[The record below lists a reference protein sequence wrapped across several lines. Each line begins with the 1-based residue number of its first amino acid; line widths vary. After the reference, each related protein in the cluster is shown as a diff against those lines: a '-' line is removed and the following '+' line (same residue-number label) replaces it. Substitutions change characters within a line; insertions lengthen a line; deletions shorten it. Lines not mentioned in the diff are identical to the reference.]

1 MEARKS
7 EKRNRL
13 LRLLS
18 LTLLFVAMI
27 ATPVLGFSLPAGTER
42 SEQEARIENADY
54 SAESP
59 DLSVNTEN
67 LTPAEEPEEELL
79 QKAEGLA
86 VEDRTEQEETSL
98 HKAEPAM
105 TEGLSLKGPRRGPG
119 IVDTLYLNGEG
130 GDDSNDGLTKETA
143 VQTFERAKALAKEKQ
158 TVKTIYVCGLI
169 SVEQDATLTLEG
181 TNAKLVREPS
191 YANDESAIFYIPE
204 GASVTL
210 KNITIDGN
218 KDNLSPSAAI
228 GTPLIYCAGN
238 LTLEDG
244 AVLCNNVCLDTSYG
258 GAIGNY
264 YAEPGQNPKITI
276 NGGEIYGNYATFGG
290 AIYGQQTDITIN
302 GGSIHDNESLN
313 GGGLYLDEKID
324 GQGAGSLTVT
334 GGDISKNTAVLG
346 GGVNVR
352 KAPFLMSGGV
362 ISENTAK
369 KQTYDDGSV
378 RRGKGGGILLDDA
391 NMTLSGGTISN
402 NTADYYGGGIIQGD
416 TAIHTQ
422 CRLTMTGGEISGNKA
437 GKGGGGIYL
446 EIARAKG
453 ASEAYITGG
462 EIINNCTGTEGE
474 FGGGGI
480 YVDGDKDKDNRSAH
494 LYLKNVVITD
504 NEATGEGGRGNKGEG
519 GGIACCPSSRT
530 EIYLNDG
537 GAIFGNKAKTPEAND
552 LYILSA
558 TENWGT
564 HSGEPN
570 YYISDTMLGNV
581 PYLWKFGKNQIPLN
595 KFFGTE
601 GGALTSNQLL
611 NGKEIQLVAGN
622 RGDQNTEA
630 LRKVLISGNTSG
642 TRGGGIGSNGDV
654 TIGTEDPETQIR
666 VQKIWKDAEN
676 KEDVR
681 PASVQVDLYRKI
693 KGSTEESIYVGYKL
707 LTAEE
712 NWQTVFYTLPM
723 YPHGKPDSEYEYS
736 VQERPVEGYKATV
749 TGSAQQGFTI
759 ENILTTAI
767 EGKKIWEDNN
777 DRAGKRPATITLR
790 LLKDGQEIASKTVG
804 ADDGWMYRFADLPK
818 YEKEK
823 EIIYTIK
830 EDPVPQYRSK
840 VSGYQVT
847 NTFLPNTPVPP
858 TPPETGDRDIFAGF
872 LLLASCLALLLIAAK
887 VRYHLFLVEE
897 NKK

>member
-1 MEARKS
+1 MKARKNL
-7 EKRNRL
+7 KTNRL
-13 LRLLS
+13 LLFLL
-18 LTLLFVAMI
+18 LTLLSSAMI
-27 ATPVLGFSLPAGTER
+27 LTPVIALNLEKGAEEQEQGTSITNLDNHVQNNELSENAQNLANSSAGTL
-42 SEQEARIENADY
+42 A
-54 SAESP
+54 
-59 DLSVNTEN
+59 
-67 LTPAEEPEEELL
+67 
-79 QKAEGLA
+79 QK
-86 VEDRTEQEETSL
+86 EETVSEER
-98 HKAEPAM
+98 ASRAPAVID
-105 TEGLSLKGPRRGPG
+105 K
-119 IVDTLYLNGEG
+119 IYLNGDA

-143 VQTFERAKALAKEKQ
+143 VQTFERAKALAKANQ
-158 TVKTIYVCGLI
+158 TITTIYVCGLI

-191 YANDESAIFYIPE
+191 YANDESAIFYIAE
-204 GASVTL
+204 GVSVTL

-218 KDNLSPSAAI
+218 KDNLSPSAEI

-264 YAEPGQNPKITI
+264 YAEPADNPKITI

-324 GQGAGSLTVT
+324 GTGAGRLTVT
-334 GGDISKNTAVLG
+334 GGDISRNTAVLG

-352 KAPFLMSGGV
+352 KTPFLMSGGV

-369 KQTYDDGSV
+369 KQTYNDGKV
-378 RRGKGGGILLDDA
+378 RRGKGGGILLDDS
-391 NMTLSGGTISN
+391 NMTFSGGKISN

-416 TAIHTQ
+416 TAIHTK
-422 CRLTMTGGEISGNKA
+422 CRLNMTGGEISGNKA

-446 EIARAKG
+446 EIARAKDE
-453 ASEAYITGG
+453 ATSEAYITGG
-462 EIINNCTGTEGE
+462 KIINNKAGTEGE

-537 GAIFGNKAKTPEAND
+537 GAIFGNKSKTPVAND

-558 TENWGT
+558 KENWGT

-581 PYLWKFGKNQIPLN
+581 PYLWKFGKNEIPLN
-595 KFFGTE
+595 EFFSTE
-601 GGALTSNQLL
+601 GGAFTSNQLL

-622 RGDQNTEA
+622 RGDQNTET

-654 TIGTEDPETQIR
+654 TIGTQDPDTKIS
-666 VQKIWKDAEN
+666 VQKTWKDAKN
-676 KEDVR
+676 KEGFR
-681 PASVQVDLYRKI
+681 PNSVTVKLYRKI
-693 KGSTEESIYVGYKL
+693 KGSDESPVYLGYKN
-707 LTAEE
+707 LTAGQD
-712 NWQTVFYTLPM
+712 WKTVFYALPL
-723 YPHGKPDSEYEYS
+723 YPHGQPDSEYEYS
-736 VQERPVEGYKATV
+736 VSEDPINGYEAKVSGTAEK
-749 TGSAQQGFTI
+749 GFEI
-759 ENILTTAI
+759 ENTLTTNI
-767 EGKKIWEDNN
+767 KGKKTWDDNN
-777 DRAGKRPATITLR
+777 DQAGKRPSKIIIH
-790 LLKDGQEIASKTVG
+790 LLKDGKEIDMKTVKKE
-804 ADDGWMYRFADLPK
+804 DGWIYSFVDLPK

-823 EIIYTIK
+823 EIAYTIK
-830 EDPVPQYRSK
+830 EDPVPQYSSE
-840 VSGYQVT
+840 VSGYNVT
-847 NTFLPNTPVPP
+847 NTFMPASKTPK
-858 TPPETGDRDIFAGF
+858 TGDRSWYMEICLFISTI
-872 LLLASCLALLLIAAK
+872 LLVILLR
-887 VRYHLFLVEE
+887 VRHYSLVRVLNRE
-897 NKK
+897 